1 MTVRSAVLGTGQF
14 SDNVPHALYTCP
26 VGKVAIVK
34 GLSFGLNA
42 NVSLNPALFVL
53 SDSTGAAET
62 VLSWYGFG
70 SGPSPY
76 LPLGGNNTCWHV
88 LEAGDTVSCLSQGPG
103 DTYSIT
109 VSGAELDL
117 P

>member
-1 MTVRSAVLGTGQF
+1 MTVRSAALGSGQF
-14 SDNVPHALYTCP
+14 SDNVAHVLYTCP

-34 GLSFGLNA
+34 GISIGLNA
-42 NVSLNPALFVL
+42 DPSDNSAVFVL
-53 SDSTGAAET
+53 AESTGAVET
-62 VLSWYGFG
+62 VLTWYGFG

-76 LPLGGNNTCWHV
+76 LPVGGNETCWHV

-103 DTYSIT
+103 DTYSVT